1 MAREKKKRSK
11 LRHSDDEEEARRSKS
26 KHRKRGRHCD
36 PSSDEDASS
45 SGYSSSSEDE
55 RRRRKRK
62 ERKKEKKRKERK
74 RKDNLESK
82 SRSLEVNGGD
92 EELVAPEIV
101 ANEIL
106 LEFPALSGELKQLLH
121 MVDSGQGVDVSGI
134 PDEKL
139 RELLFKLF
147 QALKLSKV
155 DRVYLL
161 PEGSNPTLSTLAEV
175 LKGVPDAA
183 PKEEEEAIERKES
196 HGIGPAERPPAPR
209 VIGPTMPT
217 PDMLAAAARVTEAE
231 DALRKAEEE
240 LDQDPFVGPPPPA
253 IVAEAESVNEAE
265 RFEEVTRILDPD
277 MRDAYHILS
286 VKPDATAEVIKKR
299 YWKLSLLVHPD
310 KCAHP
315 HAQDAFTTINKAFQE
330 LQDPV
335 KRAAIDHTISERK
348 RKEEEEVELRS
359 LREAAQWRRMRGEIA
374 LAGDDE
380 LLGTAPKAPSRDEWM
395 TVLPP
400 ERQAG
405 PPSMH
410 STFFS
415 KTEKTGRGDTSVW
428 TDTPLEKAQKAKMQY
443 LEAYNQA
450 ALPAAA
456 TDAATAAESQRSSEI
471 AKVVD
476 KYNEKKR
483 AESLVEKHKR
493 EASEKKN
500 AGNKK
505 SQPVEDWV
513 GKHPWKP
520 WDREN
525 DLAAG
530 RKSVKLDAKSMAQG
544 LSSRFGSS
552 GAGERKFL

>member
-1 MAREKKKRSK
+1 MAREKKKRRK
-11 LRHSDDEEEARRSKS
+11 LRHSDDEEARRHKS

-36 PSSDEDASS
+36 PSSNEEASS
-45 SGYSSSSEDE
+45 SGYSSS
-55 RRRRKRK
+55 K
-62 ERKKEKKRKERK
+62 
-74 RKDNLESK
+74 
-82 SRSLEVNGGD
+82 
-92 EELVAPEIV
+92 LVAPEIV

-147 QALKLSKV
+147 KALKLSKV

-196 HGIGPAERPPAPR
+196 HGIGPAERPPAP
-209 VIGPTMPT
+209 
-217 PDMLAAAARVTEAE
+217 
-231 DALRKAEEE
+231 RKAEEE

-335 KRAAIDHTISERK
+335 K
-348 RKEEEEVELRS
+348 VELRS
-359 LREAAQWRRMRGEIA
+359 LREAAQWRRMR
-374 LAGDDE
+374 
-380 LLGTAPKAPSRDEWM
+380 
-395 TVLPP
+395 
-400 ERQAG
+400 
-405 PPSMH
+405 
-410 STFFS
+410 
-415 KTEKTGRGDTSVW
+415 
-428 TDTPLEKAQKAKMQY
+428 
-443 LEAYNQA
+443 
-450 ALPAAA
+450 
-456 TDAATAAESQRSSEI
+456 
-471 AKVVD
+471 
-476 KYNEKKR
+476 
-483 AESLVEKHKR
+483 VEKHKR